1 VSFVPTGVIY
11 FETAAEL
18 RAWLGANAESA
29 HELWIGY
36 YKKSTGRPSITHAEA
51 VDEALCYGWIDG
63 IRKSVDADSYA
74 NRFTPRR
81 PDSNW
86 SRINIKRVG
95 ELMAQGRMQP
105 AGLTAFEQRD
115 QARATISSADEHV
128 QQFDA
133 ASEQQFQANE
143 AAWAFFEAQPPG
155 YRRLTI
161 AWVMSPKGEAARA
174 RRLAAVIEDS
184 AAGRR
189 STWTLKGPTS
199 EQM

>member
-1 VSFVPTGVIY
+1 MMPTDVIY
-11 FETAAEL
+11 FESAADF
-18 RAWLGANAESA
+18 RAWLDANRETVDV
-29 HELWIGY
+29 LWVGY

-81 PDSNW
+81 TGSNW
-86 SRINIKRVG
+86 SRINIERVG
-95 ELMAQGRMQP
+95 ELTAQGRMQS
-105 AGLTAFEQRD
+105 AGLKAFEQRD
-115 QARATISSADEHV
+115 QARPTVSSADERV
-128 QQFDA
+128 QQLDT
-133 ASEQQFQANE
+133 ASEQQFRANE
-143 AAWAFFEAQPPG
+143 VAWTFFQAQPPG
-155 YRRLTI
+155 YRRLTT

-189 STWTLKGPTS
+189 STWTLKRSAGQEP
-199 EQM
+199 